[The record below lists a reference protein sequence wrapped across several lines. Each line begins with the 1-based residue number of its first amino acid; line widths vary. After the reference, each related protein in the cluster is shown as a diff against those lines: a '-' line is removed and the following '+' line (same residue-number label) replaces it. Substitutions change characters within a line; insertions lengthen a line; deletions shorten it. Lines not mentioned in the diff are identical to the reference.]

1 MTYAG
6 IEQRRG
12 TCTWYMSISIELSQ
26 RAEKKRLAYA
36 VAGTKRGD
44 RCRHF
49 LQNYRYK
56 AVFFFNTV
64 VVTTRLSNNCQKP
77 L

>member
-1 MTYAG
+1 MAVHMCVAGGGWIWMTYAG

-56 AVFFFNTV
+56 AVFFF
-64 VVTTRLSNNCQKP
+64 
-77 L
+77 